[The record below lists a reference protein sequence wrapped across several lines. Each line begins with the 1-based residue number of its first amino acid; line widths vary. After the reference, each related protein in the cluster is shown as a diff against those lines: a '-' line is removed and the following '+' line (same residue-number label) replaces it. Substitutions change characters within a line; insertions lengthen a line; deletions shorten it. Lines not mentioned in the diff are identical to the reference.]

1 MSTLPFARSGL
12 GAAPALLGVFLLGL
26 AVPANA
32 TPGTVHRTR
41 DAAVRIT
48 GSSAAAVAR
57 CVNDARDGV
66 IQTQQNACDNTAI
79 AGNVLEL
86 DNVAIVV
93 QPAGGGSGQYS
104 ARNATV
110 DISSGPVT
118 AIAECVNDA
127 RDGVIQTQQ
136 NACNNTAIASSMLV
150 LSGVTVTVSAPS
162 P

>member
-1 MSTLPFARSGL
+1 MSTLPFVRSGL
-12 GAAPALLGVFLLGL
+12 VAAPALLGVFLLGL

-66 IQTQQNACDNTAI
+66 IQTQQNAC
-79 AGNVLEL
+79 
-86 DNVAIVV
+86 
-93 QPAGGGSGQYS
+93 
-104 ARNATV
+104 
-110 DISSGPVT
+110 
-118 AIAECVNDA
+118 
-127 RDGVIQTQQ
+127 
-136 NACNNTAIASSMLV
+136 NNTAIASSMLV